1 MLEKG
6 KVYRSDAGSGASEY
20 IFCETDGGLTAYGKG
35 LSVTIMPSG
44 EIVTIKPNRYFS
56 VSEVMVQRDMPL
68 NTVMR
73 TSRRWMKGTWH
84 EASGYILGQIEKR
97 QDHRRRWP

>member
-6 KVYRSDAGSGASEY
+6 KVYRRDAGSGASEY

-56 VSEVMVQRDMPL
+56 VSEVMVQRD
-68 NTVMR
+68 
-73 TSRRWMKGTWH
+73 
-84 EASGYILGQIEKR
+84 AIEHCYENIETMDER
-97 QDHRRRWP
+97 DMA